1 MKLPRIARWAK
12 SFASLAAVVAPLT
25 LDAART
31 RAADVATYEITADD
45 MCCQG
50 CAKKIAAQLYT
61 APGVMNVAAN
71 VEKRLVTVTAK
82 PSPKLTAD
90 RLWNAVEKGKGKP
103 SRLVAGNSA
112 ISLVRPEQLDATSRA
127 AAGHYVIAV
136 MLTADPDAVARLS
149 SALQAMKGVQTV
161 TLLPDKSQLIVESS
175 QGVQLSPWPMLSGA
189 QQLGLTPS
197 SVTGPFGRLT
207 LEATSSAPQ
216 VSVRPQQVGG
226 TR

>member
-1 MKLPRIARWAK
+1 MKLHRIAHWAK
-12 SFASLAAVVAPLT
+12 PLALLAAVVAPAL
-25 LDAART
+25 LGASHA

-71 VEKRLVTVTAK
+71 VESRLVTVTAK

-103 SRLVAGNSA
+103 SRLVAGGSTV
-112 ISLVRPEQLDATSRA
+112 SLVRPDQLDAATRA
-127 AAGHYVIAV
+127 ADGRYVIAV
-136 MLTADPDAVARLS
+136 TPTADADAVARLS
-149 SALQAMKGVQTV
+149 SAIQAMKGVQTV
-161 TLLPDKSQLIVESS
+161 TLLQDKSQLIVESS
-175 QGVQLSPWPMLSGA
+175 KGVQLSPWPMLSGA
-189 QQLGLTPS
+189 QQLGLTPT

-207 LEATSSAPQ
+207 LEATSAAPQ
-216 VSVRPQQVGG
+216 VSARPQQVGG

>member
-1 MKLPRIARWAK
+1 VKLPRLARWAK
-12 SFASLAAVVAPLT
+12 SFALLAAVVAPLT

-71 VEKRLVTVTAK
+71 VESRLVTVTAK

-103 SRLVAGNSA
+103 SRLVAGDSA
-112 ISLVRPEQLDATSRA
+112 ISLVRPEQLDAASRA
-127 AAGHYVIAV
+127 AAGRYVIEV
-136 MLTADPDAVARLS
+136 TPSADADAIARLS
-149 SALQAMKGVQTV
+149 SAVQSMKGVQTV
-161 TLLPDKSQLIVESS
+161 TLLQDKSQLIVESS
-175 QGVQLSPWPMLSGA
+175 KGVQLSPWPMLSA
-189 QQLGLTPS
+189 ARQLGLASS

-207 LEATSSAPQ
+207 LEMNQSAPQ
-216 VSVRPQQVGG
+216 VSSRPQQVGG